1 MTKLSIAFLA
11 AVSLFVFAC
20 KKGGDAGAGSG
31 SVDKSASAGGGSAA
45 TGAPAANTGM
55 PDCDAYVA
63 AANAF
68 MKCDKLPPGEAEN
81 QKQVLDKMK
90 QHWGDPSKLTEDVK
104 KQMNDECKM
113 FVEAVHKGADSVGCT
128 L

>member
-45 TGAPAANTGM
+45 TGAPAATTGM
-55 PDCDAYVA
+55 PDCDAYIA
-63 AANAF
+63 AENAYI
-68 MKCDKLPPGEAEN
+68 KCDKLPPREVEN
-81 QKQVLDKMK
+81 QKQVLDKMNK
-90 QHWGDPSKLTEDVK
+90 KLTEDVK

-113 FVEAVHKGADSVGCT
+113 FVEAVHKAADAVGCT